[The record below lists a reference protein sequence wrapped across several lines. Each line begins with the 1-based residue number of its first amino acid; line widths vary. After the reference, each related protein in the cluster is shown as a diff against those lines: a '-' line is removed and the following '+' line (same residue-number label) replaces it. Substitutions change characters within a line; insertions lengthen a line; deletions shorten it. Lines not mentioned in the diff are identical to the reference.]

1 MAPRKETAL
10 RSFGSDTRVPT
21 LTAVLDIIRERTT
34 VSRVELAEATGLTQA
49 TMTRAVRKLLAM
61 GFVHEVG
68 TARSN
73 GGKPRRLLELQ
84 PEAHYQVGIQF
95 DRFAS
100 AAVLVD
106 LAGRIVAR
114 REMPGPVERGPEEVL
129 AEFAESVQ
137 AMLDAASVDRSK
149 VLGIGLATHGPQ
161 DRDAGVLLTPQ
172 PTPKWLRF
180 PIAAT
185 LSDLTGLPVVIE
197 NDATAAGIGLHAR
210 GDAASS
216 FAVVFMSGGIGSG
229 LIIDGHPYRGSTSN
243 GLELG
248 HISVDALGP
257 RCDCGNW
264 GCVDNLASP
273 IAVAG
278 RARADP
284 EMVARLGLGKDAL
297 TDFSAIG
304 RAALAGDPDAA
315 ALIEIS
321 AQRLS
326 IATITL
332 VNLFDIGR
340 IVLAGSAFAEIG
352 TVYRDTLQRV
362 LDESVFM
369 RHVHDTRVELAAN
382 ITEAAAV
389 GGAVVV
395 LRNRLEAPTIND

>member
-1 MAPRKETAL
+1 M
-10 RSFGSDTRVPT
+10 RSFGSGTRVPT
-21 LTAVLDIIRERTT
+21 LAAVLDIIRERTT

-100 AAVLVD
+100 VGVVVD

-114 REMPGPVERGPEEVL
+114 REMPGPGERRPREVL
-129 AEFAESVQ
+129 AEFAETVRS
-137 AMLDAASVDRSK
+137 MLDAASIDRSN

-161 DRDAGVLLTPQ
+161 DREAGVLLTPQ
-172 PTPKWLRF
+172 PTPEWLRF
-180 PIAAT
+180 PVAAT
-185 LSDLTGLPVVIE
+185 LADLTGLPVVIE
-197 NDATAAGIGLHAR
+197 NDATAAGIGLQAR
-210 GDAASS
+210 GDSASS

-248 HISVDALGP
+248 HISVDATGP
-257 RCDCGNW
+257 RCDCGNR
-264 GCVDNLASP
+264 GCVDNVASP
-273 IAVAG
+273 TAIARQA
-278 RARADP
+278 AANP
-284 EMVARLGLGKDAL
+284 ELVARLGLGRDPL
-297 TDFSAIG
+297 SDFSSVG
-304 RAALAGDPDAA
+304 RAAIAGDPDAA
-315 ALIEIS
+315 ALILLS

-326 IATITL
+326 IATVSL

-340 IVLAGSAFAEIG
+340 VVLAGSAFAETG
-352 TVYRDTLQRV
+352 AVYRDAVQQV

-369 RHVHDTRVELAAN
+369 RHVHGTRVELADN
-382 ITEAAAV
+382 LTEAAAI

-395 LRNRLEAPTIND
+395 LRNRLESPTVGDWAAI